1 MSSIDRSILDGKTLS
16 KGKVTPSIFVPELTL
31 EDPSK
36 KRENY
41 FRRQFKDITEFKT
54 KGIQSKPRTTTSEIN
69 TYASDKNKPINTKY
83 TEMTE
88 YTFRTNKEEE
98 EVALADKYRQ
108 LNTAYIQLMEELE
121 FINVDMA
128 TLVQKFDETGFAE
141 KLSTEDKNYISLL
154 TDIYQKRE
162 QEVSRKL
169 PDRLTDAECREL
181 QSKNLD
187 LQSKCKDELQKRD
200 LEIRTIQDDLK
211 EKEQTIKLI
220 SEKTPLSERNS
231 LADCNIREQTLRGEK
246 DKCENKYIRLE
257 KVVDAY
263 IPVLENAATK
273 LRTLTKGLDETIPL
287 NKSFLDII
295 DTVFGNEF
303 DNLLQAV

>member
-1 MSSIDRSILDGKTLS
+1 
-16 KGKVTPSIFVPELTL
+16 
-31 EDPSK
+31 
-36 KRENY
+36 
-41 FRRQFKDITEFKT
+41 
-54 KGIQSKPRTTTSEIN
+54 
-69 TYASDKNKPINTKY
+69 
-83 TEMTE
+83 MTE